1 MNTHEQR
8 IVIMGCNGAG
18 KTRFANRLAQTK
30 AIPAL
35 ELDLF
40 SWQSGSQPR
49 IRPFGLRRSLTDI
62 FMRKNSQWI
71 IEGDTADV
79 LSVAIQKAT
88 TLIFLR
94 PTPELR
100 RERAK
105 AAQWRPEIFATQE
118 CQKNYLTTF
127 INILDQYE
135 TNTDP
140 IHSLSAHSRLYEHF
154 TGRKWEIYESSSIE
168 KHQIRDAHG

>member
-1 MNTHEQR
+1 LNS
-8 IVIMGCNGAG
+8 IYLVGNPG
-18 KTRFANRLAQTK
+18 
-30 AIPAL
+30 
-35 ELDLF
+35 
-40 SWQSGSQPR
+40 
-49 IRPFGLRRSLTDI
+49 RSLAYNPSACVDLLLI
-62 FMRKNSQWI
+62 FLCEKTSQWI

-127 INILDQYE
+127 INTLDQYE

-168 KHQIRDAHG
+168 KPQIRDAHG